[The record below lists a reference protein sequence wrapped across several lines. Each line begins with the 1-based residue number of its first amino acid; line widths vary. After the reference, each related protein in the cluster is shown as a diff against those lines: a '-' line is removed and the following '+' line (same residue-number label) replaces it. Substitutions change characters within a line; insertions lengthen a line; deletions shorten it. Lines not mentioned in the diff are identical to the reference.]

1 MWQRV
6 KHRAHLKSIT
16 ILLAYPLL
24 LSSVGYALFS
34 QNLSINATS
43 NKPAYTATPGMSL
56 NYTYTTTPS
65 GSILIYNVT
74 ANVKNIGA
82 GSVTSWQAKFD
93 LPSDFTQF
101 SCQSTVTCTN
111 NTNAVTVNSGTN
123 NSTISAGGTV
133 TFTFTF
139 RSAVQKYQLQN
150 IYVIGVEPSFV
161 AITGL
166 TVSSAAG
173 TQTGDGFL
181 RYKRPY
187 TFTVTNTSGQPV
199 KMWRIVTTGSWP
211 SGNTVISM
219 DPGVHYMDL
228 SSQLVMIRTS
238 PIASGGTFVFVGTFG
253 YALGWSLSALQIT
266 GVQ

>member
-1 MWQRV
+1 MWQRF
-6 KHRAHLKSIT
+6 KHRAHLKSIAL
-16 ILLAYPLL
+16 LLAYPLL

-34 QNLSINATS
+34 QDLSINARS
-43 NKPAYTATPGMSL
+43 SKPAYTATPGMSF

-65 GSILIYNVT
+65 GGVLIYNVT

-82 GSVTSWQAKFD
+82 GSVTSWQVKFN

-101 SCQSTVTCTN
+101 SCQNTVTCTN
-111 NTNAVTVNSGTN
+111 SSNAVTVNSGTG
-123 NSTISAGGTV
+123 NSTITTGGTA

-139 RSAVQKYQLQN
+139 RSAAQKYRLQDM
-150 IYVIGVEPSFV
+150 YVIGVEPSFTS
-161 AITGL
+161 ISGL
-166 TVSSAAG
+166 TVSSQAG
-173 TQTGDGFL
+173 TQTGDGLL

-211 SGNTVISM
+211 SGNTVKSM
-219 DPGVHYMDL
+219 DAGVHYMDL

-238 PIASGGTFVFVGTFG
+238 PIATGGTFVFVATLG
-253 YALGWSLSALQIT
+253 YGLGWSLSGLQIT

>member
-1 MWQRV
+1 MWKRF
-6 KHRAHLKSIT
+6 KHRAHLKSIA

-24 LSSVGYALFS
+24 LSGIGYALFS
-34 QNLSINATS
+34 QNLSINAKV
-43 NKPAYTATPGMSL
+43 NKPAYTATPSMSF

-65 GSILIYNVT
+65 GGLLIYNVT

-82 GSVTSWQAKFD
+82 GSVTSWQTKFD

-111 NTNAVTVNSGTN
+111 NANAVIVDSGSGNSA
-123 NSTISAGGTV
+123 ISAGGTV

-150 IYVIGVEPSFV
+150 MYVIGVESTFA

-166 TVSSAAG
+166 TVSAQAG
-173 TQTGDGFL
+173 TQTGDGLL

-238 PIASGGTFVFVGTFG
+238 PLATGGTFVFVGTFG